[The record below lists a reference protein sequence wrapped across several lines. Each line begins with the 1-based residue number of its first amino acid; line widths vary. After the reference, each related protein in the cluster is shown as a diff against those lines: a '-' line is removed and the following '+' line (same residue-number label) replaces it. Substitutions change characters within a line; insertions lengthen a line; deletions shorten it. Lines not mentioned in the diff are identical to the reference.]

1 MEWSWGEEAY
11 EDEEPSVDYM
21 EYLARRA
28 SCSVLPDPPKALA
41 APAPVPKRK
50 KSLPGG
56 SEAPVPVLSREEA
69 SVLSSQ
75 RREEIRRQAE
85 EAERYRANPL
95 LYFCSPQVK
104 AWFAR
109 QQLTIFILIVNASL
123 AYLFFR
129 LLT

>member
-1 MEWSWGEEAY
+1 MNWSWGEEGEY
-11 EDEEPSVDYM
+11 DEEPSVDYM

-28 SCSVLPDPPKALA
+28 SCSVLPDPPKAMV

-50 KSLPGG
+50 KSLPGAAD
-56 SEAPVPVLSREEA
+56 APAAILSREEA

-75 RREEIRRQAE
+75 RREEVRRQVE

-104 AWFAR
+104 AWLAR
-109 QQLTIFILIVNASL
+109 QQLTIFILIINLSL
-123 AYLFFR
+123 AYLFFK

>member
-1 MEWSWGEEAY
+1 MDWSWTDDY
-11 EDEEPSVDYM
+11 DEEPSVDFM

-28 SCSVLPDPPKALA
+28 SCSVLPDPKPALA
-41 APAPVPKRK
+41 TPAPVPKRK
-50 KSLPGG
+50 KSLPGAAD
-56 SEAPVPVLSREEA
+56 APATILSREEA

-75 RREEIRRQAE
+75 RREEVRRQAE

-104 AWFAR
+104 GWFVR
-109 QQLTIFILIVNASL
+109 QQLTMFVLLINVSL
-123 AYLFFR
+123 AFLFFK